1 MAKNKKEN
9 SRKVDRNKVFDLI
22 VRDWPIHVT
31 EVAQGLGLII
41 GDPIEDKISINL
53 VKYHFD
59 QLAREG
65 KIRVKKIGR
74 CLVAWPTEVEKLRV
88 VHDLIKGL

>member
-1 MAKNKKEN
+1 MAKNKN
-9 SRKVDRNKVFDLI
+9 SRKIDRNKIMDLI
-22 VRDWPIHVT
+22 SRNWPIHVT
-31 EVAQGLGLII
+31 EVAQGLGLIK

-59 QLAREG
+59 QLARED
-65 KIRVKKIGR
+65 KIKVKKIGR